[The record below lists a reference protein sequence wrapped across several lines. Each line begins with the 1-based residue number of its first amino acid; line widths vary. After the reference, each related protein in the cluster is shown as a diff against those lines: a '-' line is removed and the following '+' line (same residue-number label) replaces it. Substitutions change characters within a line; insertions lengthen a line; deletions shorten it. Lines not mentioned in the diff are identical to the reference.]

1 MKAMFPIEQKPY
13 RAECAARGEEA
24 YASHTAR
31 ARKCASGAHFI
42 YKSETIITGSRCNV
56 VWTICTKKSEKYKN
70 NLRKMYDSRTLM
82 EKETEQSM
90 ILWLTIL

>member
-1 MKAMFPIEQKPY
+1 MQCCM
-13 RAECAARGEEA
+13 GNL
-24 YASHTAR
+24 H
-31 ARKCASGAHFI
+31 
-42 YKSETIITGSRCNV
+42 
-56 VWTICTKKSEKYKN
+56 KKSEKYKN